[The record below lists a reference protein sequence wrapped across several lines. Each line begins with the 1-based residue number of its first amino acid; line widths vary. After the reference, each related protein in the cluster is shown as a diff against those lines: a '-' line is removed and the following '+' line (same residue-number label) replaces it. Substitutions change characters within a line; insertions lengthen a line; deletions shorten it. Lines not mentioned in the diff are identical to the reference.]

1 MPVFRCKSK
10 LMLVFVPALLG
21 LSAAPG
27 RLQANEKD
35 VAEPPIAGAIH
46 GMTRHPGGLLPLAA
60 VQVIVHNVEENAD
73 HAVLSGNDGTFLAEN
88 LTPGHYQLLANKEGF
103 SSSPMIS
110 LELLAGSTAEVD
122 LTLGQDGTASSSE
135 KPKQEQGGFLHR
147 FFKAYADDWR
157 GTTPSSPT
165 PEKRGYPQPLTTPP
179 YPFSDWPYG
188 GSVDIGAPWTQSSPL
203 MQALWSGPHGDWWKN
218 SGIQIYGWL
227 NFGFNVSTSNKKNLG
242 RYTNFPEAYSEV
254 SNSIQPDQQVLYIE
268 RQPDTVQTDHF
279 DWGFRL
285 ANLYGIDYRF
295 TTSKGFFSQQLLQK
309 NYEYGYDPVMAYVDL
324 YWGQVAQGLNIRIGR
339 YISIPDI
346 EAQLAPN
353 NYTYSHSL
361 TYTFDCYTQVGLN
374 TTVKLSDHWL
384 VQAGVSPGCETAPW
398 NTRDR
403 KLTGNF
409 GFQYTWNN
417 GNDSIYPVLN
427 AINDQKYAYNNLN
440 AIYVTWYHKFRSHPS
455 WHSSTEYWYMWEKD
469 VPNVTNPAAASLL
482 ENGANGAVCKNTT
495 ELTCF
500 APEHA
505 VVNYLEKQLSTKNY
519 ISIRNEFFDDL
530 KGQRTGFKSRY
541 SEHLLGLG
549 HWIGTT
555 ILLRPE
561 LRFERSYD
569 ATAYDNGTKKNQFTV
584 AGDIIYFF

>member
-1 MPVFRCKSK
+1 MPAFSCKSK
-10 LMLVFVPALLG
+10 TMLAFVPALL
-21 LSAAPG
+21 LLAVAPQ
-27 RLQANEKD
+27 RLHAGEKE
-35 VAEPPIAGAIH
+35 VPGQPLAGAIH
-46 GMTRHPGGLLPLAA
+46 GITRHPGGLLPLPAA
-60 VQVIVHNVEENAD
+60 QVTVHNVDENFD
-73 HAVLSGNDGTFLAEN
+73 RSVLSGDDGSFLVEN
-88 LTPGHYQLLANKEGF
+88 LVSGRYQILASKEGF
-103 SSSPMIS
+103 SDASMVSV
-110 LELLAGSTAEVD
+110 ELAGGSTSEVD
-122 LTLGQDGTASSSE
+122 LALGQDGAPSSSE
-135 KPKQEQGGFLHR
+135 KQKQAQGGFLHR
-147 FFKAYADDWR
+147 FFKAYADDWK
-157 GTTPSSPT
+157 GTTPSSPF
-165 PEKRGYPQPLTTPP
+165 PQKRGYPEPLTTPP

-188 GSVDIGAPWTQSSPL
+188 GSVDISAPWTQSSPL
-203 MQALWSGPHGDWWKN
+203 MQALWSGPHGDWWKH

-324 YWGQVAQGLNIRIGR
+324 YWGQVAQGLNVRIGR

-361 TYTFDCYTQVGLN
+361 TYTFDCYTQTGLN
-374 TTVKLSDHWL
+374 TTLKVNEHLL
-384 VQAGVSPGCETAPW
+384 LQAGVSPGCESAPW
-398 NTRDR
+398 NSRDA
-403 KLTGNF
+403 KVTLNL
-409 GFQYTWNN
+409 GFQYTWND

-427 AINDQKYAYNNLN
+427 ALNDQKYAYNNLN
-440 AIYVTWYHKFRSHPS
+440 AVYLTWYHKFRSHPS

-469 VPNVTNPAAASLL
+469 VPNVTNPAATSLL
-482 ENGANGAVCKNTT
+482 EVGANGAVCKNKT

-505 VVNYLEKQLSTKNY
+505 IVNYLEKELSKKNY

-530 KGQRTGFKSRY
+530 KGQRTGFKSKY
-541 SEHLLGLG
+541 SEHLLGWG

-561 LRFERSYD
+561 LRYERSYD

>member
-1 MPVFRCKSK
+1 MRVFGLTSKKFLLICVVLLLSSVSAGTLFADEKNAPAQPV
-10 LMLVFVPALLG
+10 
-21 LSAAPG
+21 
-27 RLQANEKD
+27 
-35 VAEPPIAGAIH
+35 AGAIR
-46 GMTRHPGGLLPLAA
+46 GVTRHPGGLLPLPGAR
-60 VQVIVHNVEENAD
+60 VIVHSVEENTD
-73 HAVLSGNDGTFLAEN
+73 RTVVSGDDGAFLLEN
-88 LTPGHYQLLANKEGF
+88 LVSGRYQLLAGKAGF
-103 SSSPMIS
+103 GGSAMVSVDLP
-110 LELLAGSTAEVD
+110 AGGAAQAD
-122 LTLGQDGTASSSE
+122 LTLGQQASAPSSG
-135 KPKQEQGGFLHR
+135 KQKQDAGGFLHR
-147 FFKAYADDWR
+147 FFKAYADDWK
-157 GTTPSSPT
+157 GSAGSSPA

-179 YPFSDWPYG
+179 YPFADWPYG
-188 GSVDIGAPWTQSSPL
+188 GSVDIGAQWTQASPL
-203 MQALWSGPHGDWWKN
+203 MEAIWSGPHGDVWKK

-227 NFGFNVSTSNKKNLG
+227 NFGFNVSTSDKKNLG
-242 RYTNFPEAYSEV
+242 RYTNFPEAYAEV

-285 ANLYGIDYRF
+285 SNLYGIDYRF
-295 TTSKGFFSQQLLQK
+295 TAAKGYFSQQLLQK

-361 TYTFDCYTQVGLN
+361 LYTFDCYTQTGLN
-374 TTVKLSDHWL
+374 ATVKLSDHWL
-384 VQAGVSPGCETAPW
+384 VQAGVSPGCDTTPW
-398 NTRDR
+398 NSRDA

-427 AINDQKYAYNNLN
+427 AINDEKYAYNNLN
-440 AIYVTWYHKFRSHPS
+440 AMYVTWYHKFRSHPS
-455 WHSSTEYWYMWEKD
+455 WHSSTEYWYMWEKQ

-482 ENGANGAVCKNTT
+482 EGGANGAVCKNTT
-495 ELTCF
+495 QLTCY
-500 APEHA
+500 APETA
-505 VVNYLEKQLSTKNY
+505 IVNYLEKELSKKNY
-519 ISIRNEFFDDL
+519 ISIRNEFFDDM

-561 LRFERSYD
+561 LRYERSYD
-569 ATAYDNGTKKNQFTV
+569 ATAYDNGTKKNQFTI